1 MPIACRDPK
10 PTIPNL
16 GMMLPTERNVWINLR
31 SMVRWVSMMKPVGQ
45 ALWRQNFC
53 GIVLRKRFLRAI
65 FNRTSCRTQTSR
77 CSCQTRNPARVDRKF
92 GD

>member
-10 PTIPNL
+10 PAIPNL

-45 ALWRQNFC
+45 
-53 GIVLRKRFLRAI
+53 
-65 FNRTSCRTQTSR
+65 T
-77 CSCQTRNPARVDRKF
+77 
-92 GD
+92 